1 MKKIVFVCLLTSI
14 LLIPG
19 NYSYSKTTAI
29 VVFNSCQM
37 QDKLPDPACTPGAV
51 FPVTKE
57 DICVKGYTKKVRYV
71 TAKTKNLVYQEYGI
85 SSHAKGEYEVD
96 HFIPLELGGSNDLKN
111 LWPEAAE
118 PRPGFHEK
126 DKVENYLHQQV
137 CAGLMPLTEAQKQI
151 QANWLLVYES
161 IAKKDFD

>member
-1 MKKIVFVCLLTSI
+1 MKKIVFVF
-14 LLIPG
+14 LLISTLLISE
-19 NYSYSKTTAI
+19 NYSYSKTT
-29 VVFNSCQM
+29 VVLSLRDCQV
-37 QDKLPDPACTPGAV
+37 QDKLPDPTCTPGAV

-57 DICVKGYTKKVRYV
+57 DICVKGYTSRVRHV

-85 SSHAKGEYEVD
+85 TSHVKGEYEVD

-126 DKVENYLHQQV
+126 DKVENYLHRQV
-137 CAGLMPLTEAQKQI
+137 CAGLMPLEEAQKKI
-151 QANWLLVYES
+151 QNNWLLIYES
-161 IAKKDFD
+161 IAKNDLE